1 MAAIREGLP
10 VSVVDEVLA
19 EGRLAATELDRLA
32 LPRKTLAHRR
42 TLGRL
47 TAEQSDRLVRIPA
60 LAVLEVRLHLDLPL
74 ELLPEDYVLMRIRL
88 PEAAPSVIKDGQP
101 DPAATVD
108 AWLRAADAALLR
120 VQSVLVPFAYNL
132 LLNPLHARAAD
143 AAVISVH
150 GAYCWPR
157 TDTRRSRSPA

>member
-47 TAEQSDRLVRIPA
+47 TAEQSDRLVRI
-60 LAVLEVRLHLDLPL
+60 
-74 ELLPEDYVLMRIRL
+74 
-88 PEAAPSVIKDGQP
+88 
-101 DPAATVD
+101 
-108 AWLRAADAALLR
+108 LR
-120 VQSVLVPFAYNL
+120 
-132 LLNPLHARAAD
+132 
-143 AAVISVH
+143 
-150 GAYCWPR
+150 W
-157 TDTRRSRSPA
+157 RSWKCDCTSTCRWNCCRKTMS